1 MGRHISSHMVRSRS
15 LLLLLAAL
23 ASTLVAAEIADW
35 KRGVDAIVAKLQTND
50 GASALAK
57 DVDTLVPE
65 NRNPLEVADESP
77 AKLAAQATDSSDDEG
92 WRSTRLNDGGLLQEE
107 DLNESRMMKGLSKG
121 NNLVELEVEYGQTRM
136 RKG

>member
-1 MGRHISSHMVRSRS
+1 MGDTSARTWFAPDRF
-15 LLLLLAAL
+15 LLLAAL

-50 GASALAK
+50 DASALAK

-65 NRNPLEVADESP
+65 NRNPLEV

-121 NNLVELEVEYGQTRM
+121 NNLVEPEVEYGQTRM
-136 RKG
+136 RKGGSR

>member
-1 MGRHISSHMVRSRS
+1 MTFV
-15 LLLLLAAL
+15 
-23 ASTLVAAEIADW
+23 V
-35 KRGVDAIVAKLQTND
+35 VVQ
-50 GASALAK
+50 
-57 DVDTLVPE
+57 LVPE
-65 NRNPLEVADESP
+65 NRNPLEV

>member
-1 MGRHISSHMVRSRS
+1 MISSPSSYDTQTLSFAVS
-15 LLLLLAAL
+15 LWCW
-23 ASTLVAAEIADW
+23 SVTFV
-35 KRGVDAIVAKLQTND
+35 VVVQ
-50 GASALAK
+50 
-57 DVDTLVPE
+57 LVPE
-65 NRNPLEVADESP
+65 NRNPLEV

>member
-1 MGRHISSHMVRSRS
+1 MGRHISTNMVRSRS

-50 GASALAK
+50 DASALAK

-65 NRNPLEVADESP
+65 NRNPLEV

-121 NNLVELEVEYGQTRM
+121 NNLVELE
-136 RKG
+136 